1 MTRLFLKVK
10 ITSGE
15 LQGTAVI
22 FAMSNVCMIYKYQP
36 NIYRLITAIDALI
49 RAELI
54 NYELTQFEH
63 L

>member
-1 MTRLFLKVK
+1 MARLFLKVE

-22 FAMSNVCMIYKYQP
+22 FAMSNVCMFYKYQP
-36 NIYRLITAIDALI
+36 NLHRVITARDALI

-54 NYELTQFEH
+54 NEL
-63 L
+63 